1 MRKLNNFVKSACAAA
16 AVVLMTTQCT
26 PKQAPVAAVAS
37 TGTEAMTILPIAY
50 VNIDSLLTR
59 YDFVKVESE
68 KLLKK
73 GENSRVAINEK
84 GKKLENE
91 VKEFQRKIQNNAFLS
106 EQRAQQEAQRIQKLE
121 QELQEYSARL
131 SNELGVEEQKMHV
144 AISDSVNNIIKIY
157 NAQKNYQMIL
167 STQTGGPVL
176 IADPR
181 YDITSEIV
189 NLLNSRYNKK

>member
-1 MRKLNNFVKSACAAA
+1 MLFRS
-16 AVVLMTTQCT
+16 
-26 PKQAPVAAVAS
+26 
-37 TGTEAMTILPIAY
+37 
-50 VNIDSLLTR
+50 
-59 YDFVKVESE
+59 VESE